1 MTSTRNKNTIGDYQL
16 ERQINLQ
23 KCNYSTYEPYGYTST
38 TYLPGDGVIGV
49 KMTGS
54 QLSHNYCDIES
65 ELRGIGT
72 TNLIEP
78 YKPINPEFKSLQS
91 FTFMDNR
98 VSLIVPKPMVVNN
111 NERPV
116 ILN

>member
-1 MTSTRNKNTIGDYQL
+1 MASTRNKNTIGDYQL
-16 ERQINLQ
+16 ETQINLQ
-23 KCNYSTYEPYGYTST
+23 KCNYSTYEPYAYTST
-38 TYLPGDGVIGV
+38 TYLPGDGVIGA
-49 KMTGS
+49 KMNGS

-78 YKPINPEFKSLQS
+78 YKPVNPEFKSLQS

-98 VSLIVPKPMVVNN
+98 LPLIVPKPMVVNN

-116 ILN
+116 VLN